1 VWVIPVAAC
10 LGALALIFRRAILA
24 LFRPFGRIPA

>member
-1 VWVIPVAAC
+1 VWAIPVAAC

-24 LFRPFGRIPA
+24 LIRPFARIPA